1 LEDTGSTIVGET
13 LTELDDGDQE
23 STLGKRLS
31 DLAEGLQFL
40 SGRPDTADTV
50 VLLDK
55 GSTIRS
61 GAGSQR
67 TGLFEGNM
75 GAGDIGVVNGSAVE
89 MGVVVSDLLT
99 VLECLSAVESV
110 SKLS

>member
-40 SGRPDTADTV
+40 SGRPDTADAV

-67 TGLFEGNM
+67 TGLLEGNM
-75 GAGDIGVVNGSAVE
+75 GAGDVGVVDGSAVE

-99 VLECLSAVESV
+99 VLECLSAVKVV